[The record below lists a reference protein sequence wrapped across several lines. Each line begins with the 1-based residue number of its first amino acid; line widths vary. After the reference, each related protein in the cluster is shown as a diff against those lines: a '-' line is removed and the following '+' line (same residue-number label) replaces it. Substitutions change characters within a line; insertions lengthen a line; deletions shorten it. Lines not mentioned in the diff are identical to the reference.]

1 MVYSYYIM
9 DLSQKVRHYYLE
21 HFQELPFDK
30 QFHFATRLH
39 SWNGDAECSEL
50 LQTLRPFVVKDEE
63 ELRKDLEQLIHQP
76 PTAKINAAAAR
87 EQYFERYPDLR
98 GLMLALFRVR
108 HLLSIYDIDARAT
121 LLELYPIDKLR
132 SLADAIRND
141 DDALRV
147 LSTYAINYLYLV
159 DHILYPEGG
168 TPPPVE
174 RFYQLADVYDTSEPE
189 QVQLMIY
196 FYTHCII
203 GESNFY
209 EREITGEQHAVYTK
223 MLVRLESLIVDN
235 YNSIN
240 LDNKLEFLVCCRI
253 LGYETSLF
261 DKVSAECEQSIS
273 SEGMFL
279 IDTHN
284 AFAQSNKTSFS
295 DSEHRNVLFI
305 MSQIPYHS

>member
-1 MVYSYYIM
+1 M
-9 DLSQKVRHYYLE
+9 DLSQQVRHYYLE
-21 HFQELPFDK
+21 RFQELPFDK

-39 SWNGDAECSEL
+39 SWNGDVEGSGL
-50 LQTLRPFVVKDEE
+50 LQTLRPLVVKDHEAI
-63 ELRKDLEQLIHQP
+63 RRDLAQFIHNP

-87 EQYFERYPDLR
+87 EEYFQRYPDLR

-108 HLLSIYDIDARAT
+108 HLLFVYDIDVREA
-121 LLELYPIDKLR
+121 LLELYPLDKLR
-132 SLADAIRND
+132 SLAVALRKD

-159 DHILYPEGG
+159 DLILYPESG
-168 TPPPVE
+168 TPIPVE
-174 RFYQLADVYDTSEPE
+174 HLYNLADVYDIAKPE
-189 QVQLMIY
+189 QIQLMIY

-209 EREITGEQHAVYTK
+209 EREITGESRDTYTK
-223 MLVRLESLIVDN
+223 MLARLESLIGDN
-235 YNSIN
+235 YDSVN

-253 LGYETSLF
+253 LTYESSLF
-261 DKVSAECEQSIS
+261 TRVNDECEQSVS
-273 SEGMFL
+273 PEGTFL

-284 AFAQSNKTSFS
+284 AFAQSNKTSFA

-305 MSQIPYHS
+305 MSQTPYHS